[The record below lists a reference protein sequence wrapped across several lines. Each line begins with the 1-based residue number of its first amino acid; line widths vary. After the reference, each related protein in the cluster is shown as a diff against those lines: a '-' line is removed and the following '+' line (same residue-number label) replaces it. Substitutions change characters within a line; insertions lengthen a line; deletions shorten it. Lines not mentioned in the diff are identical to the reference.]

1 MACRPGKRVA
11 FQDEGV
17 ADEDDSGEAE
27 DIQYKDFFDP
37 AEAPA
42 APRGL
47 PQTSGSVAARCG
59 ARQPG
64 SHLGLHHLMISG
76 LRCSARQSADNI
88 CTASVCFCDSD
99 DLPPASVQ

>member
-1 MACRPGKRVA
+1 MPCRPVKRVA
-11 FQDEGV
+11 FQDEED

-47 PQTSGSVAARCG
+47 PQTSGSIALHAAEPDSLIVIQG
-59 ARQPG
+59 
-64 SHLGLHHLMISG
+64 SG
-76 LRCSARQSADNI
+76 LMSPVLCRR
-88 CTASVCFCDSD
+88 
-99 DLPPASVQ
+99 VQC

>member
-11 FQDEGV
+11 FQDEGD

-47 PQTSGSVAARCG
+47 PQTSGSVAACCK
-59 ARQPG
+59 ALQPEQ
-64 SHLGLHHLMISG
+64 HLGLGPMIPG
-76 LRCSARQSADNI
+76 LGYSARQSAHMI
-88 CTASVCFCDSD
+88 RMLTVCFYDVRIPH
-99 DLPPASVQ
+99 PPIDC

>member
-1 MACRPGKRVA
+1 MPCRSGKRVA
-11 FQDEGV
+11 FQDEGD

-47 PQTSGSVAARCG
+47 PQTSGSSAARCRAG
-59 ARQPG
+59 WPD
-64 SHLGLHHLMISG
+64 SHLGL
-76 LRCSARQSADNI
+76 
-88 CTASVCFCDSD
+88 
-99 DLPPASVQ
+99 

>member
-11 FQDEGV
+11 FQDEGD

-47 PQTSGSVAARCG
+47 PQTSGSSCCMLQSSTG
-59 ARQPG
+59 LN
-64 SHLGLHHLMISG
+64 SHLGLWP
-76 LRCSARQSADNI
+76 
-88 CTASVCFCDSD
+88 D
-99 DLPPASVQ
+99 DTWAWV

>member
-1 MACRPGKRVA
+1 MPCRPGKGLA
-11 FQDEGV
+11 FQAEGD

-47 PQTSGSVAARCG
+47 PHTSGRVA
-59 ARQPG
+59 
-64 SHLGLHHLMISG
+64 LH
-76 LRCSARQSADNI
+76 AAEP
-88 CTASVCFCDSD
+88 DS
-99 DLPPASVQ
+99 LTVIREFSLIITVLSNYRI